1 FGSGGGGFGGMGGG
15 YGAGLGGGSFGGGG
29 GYSGG
34 GFSGFGGSGGFG
46 GGSYGGGSFG
56 GMGFGEDSG
65 LLSTNE
71 KLTMQNLNDRLASY
85 LDKVRRL
92 EDENTQLEH
101 LIREWYKN
109 QGPTA
114 SRDYSQY
121 YRTIEELQNQ
131 IVGANVDLNKIL
143 LDIDNTRMTV
153 DDFRLKYETEYTL
166 HQSVASDIN
175 GLRPLLDQLTLAR
188 SDLETQFE
196 SLKEE
201 LIYLKKNHEEEMKG
215 LQTQSG
221 GDVNVEVNAT
231 PGINLMEK
239 LNEMRS
245 EYERLIENN
254 RKEVESWYETKM
266 EEVNQQVHSSGQEI
280 QSSNQQIS
288 ELRREYQS
296 LEIELQSQLSMVD
309 SLQSNLEDTE
319 RRYNMQLQQI
329 QSMIGPLEEELASIR
344 CEMESQNEE
353 YKMLLGIKTRL
364 EQEIAQ
370 YRALLEEGQQDLVYV
385 N

>member
-1 FGSGGGGFGGMGGG
+1 MGGG
-15 YGAGLGGGSFGGGG
+15 YGASLSGGSFGGG

-46 GGSYGGGSFG
+46 GGSFGGGGGGYGGGSFG
-56 GMGFGEDSG
+56 GMGFGEEAG

-92 EDENTQLEH
+92 EDENTQLEQ

-109 QGPTA
+109 QGPTH

-131 IVGANVDLNKIL
+131 VWQLFYCL
-143 LDIDNTRMTV
+143 SHLS
-153 DDFRLKYETEYTL
+153 FRYETEYTL

-201 LIYLKKNHEEEMKG
+201 LIYLRKNHEEVR

-239 LNEMRS
+239 LNEMRC

-254 RKEVESWYETKM
+254 RREVESWYETKM

-296 LEIELQSQLSMVD
+296 LEIELQSQISMVD

-329 QSMIGPLEEELASIR
+329 QGMIGPLEEELASIR

-370 YRALLEEGQQDLVYV
+370 YRALLEEGQHDLVYV
-385 N
+385 NRQKNRALCETQGG